1 MGYLVADLLQLG
13 HQMFLQDNLWQL
25 DLIMVFQQWRQNQ
38 RKQHK
43 VVDNTRSIV
52 LHHVTKQRRGIV
64 AKANRI
70 VDGKRNANI
79 PVDMSDHFYDHG
91 NEYCR
96 YLITDPR
103 SDRQGKKRKPFEK
116 LV

>member
-1 MGYLVADLLQLG
+1 MKV
-13 HQMFLQDNLWQL
+13 
-25 DLIMVFQQWRQNQ
+25 NQ

-43 VVDNTRSIV
+43 VVDNTPSML
-52 LHHVTKQRRGIV
+52 LHQKIKQKRGIV

-70 VDGKRNANI
+70 VDGKRNANV

-103 SDRQGKKRKPFEK
+103 SDRSNRKKPKK
-116 LV
+116 DAK

>member
-1 MGYLVADLLQLG
+1 MS
-13 HQMFLQDNLWQL
+13 L
-25 DLIMVFQQWRQNQ
+25 DQ
-38 RKQHK
+38 RKQDK
-43 VVDNTRSIV
+43 VEDSIAST
-52 LHHVTKQRRGIV
+52 LLRLEIRQKRGTV

-103 SDRQGKKRKPFEK
+103 SDRASKKKSQKE
-116 LV
+116 V

>member
-1 MGYLVADLLQLG
+1 MQWVNPQL
-13 HQMFLQDNLWQL
+13 
-25 DLIMVFQQWRQNQ
+25 RQP
-38 RKQHK
+38 
-43 VVDNTRSIV
+43 
-52 LHHVTKQRRGIV
+52 QRRQD
-64 AKANRI
+64 KANRI

-103 SDRQGKKRKPFEK
+103 SDRASKKKSQKE
-116 LV
+116 V

>member
-1 MGYLVADLLQLG
+1 MSPL
-13 HQMFLQDNLWQL
+13 NL
-25 DLIMVFQQWRQNQ
+25 NQ

-52 LHHVTKQRRGIV
+52 PRLGTRQRKGIV
-64 AKANRI
+64 GKANRI

-79 PVDMSDHFYDHG
+79 PVDMSDEFYDKG

-103 SDRQGKKRKPFEK
+103 SDKLLKR
-116 LV
+116 V

>member
-1 MGYLVADLLQLG
+1 MKV
-13 HQMFLQDNLWQL
+13 
-25 DLIMVFQQWRQNQ
+25 NQ

-43 VVDNTRSIV
+43 VVDNTPSML
-52 LHHVTKQRRGIV
+52 LHQEIKQKRGIV

-70 VDGKRNANI
+70 VDGKRNANV

-103 SDRQGKKRKPFEK
+103 SDRSNRKKSEK
-116 LV
+116 DAK

>member
-1 MGYLVADLLQLG
+1 M
-13 HQMFLQDNLWQL
+13 
-25 DLIMVFQQWRQNQ
+25 
-38 RKQHK
+38 
-43 VVDNTRSIV
+43 
-52 LHHVTKQRRGIV
+52 

-103 SDRQGKKRKPFEK
+103 SDRAGKRRKPFENVSK
-116 LV
+116 

>member
-1 MGYLVADLLQLG
+1 MK
-13 HQMFLQDNLWQL
+13 
-25 DLIMVFQQWRQNQ
+25 RNQ

-43 VVDNTRSIV
+43 VVVNTRSIV
-52 LHHVTKQRRGIV
+52 PRLGTRQRRGIV

-70 VDGKRNANI
+70 VDGKRNANV

-103 SDRQGKKRKPFEK
+103 CDRGLRKKSQKE
-116 LV
+116 V

>member
-1 MGYLVADLLQLG
+1 MQHVQVLQQV
-13 HQMFLQDNLWQL
+13 HQTYSQVKLWQL
-25 DLIMVFQQWRQNQ
+25 DMQWVFQLLKQPQ
-38 RKQHK
+38 RKQDK
-43 VVDNTRSIV
+43 VEGNILSIV
-52 LHHVTKQRRGIV
+52 LPLVTKQERGIV

-103 SDRQGKKRKPFEK
+103 SDRNVKNVKKE
-116 LV
+116 V

>member
-1 MGYLVADLLQLG
+1 MRPFLRKHHKEPARIPNILL
-13 HQMFLQDNLWQL
+13 HPE
-25 DLIMVFQQWRQNQ
+25 I
-38 RKQHK
+38 K
-43 VVDNTRSIV
+43 
-52 LHHVTKQRRGIV
+52 RGKSIV

-103 SDRQGKKRKPFEK
+103 SDRAGKRRKPFENVSK
-116 LV
+116 

>member
-1 MGYLVADLLQLG
+1 MRP
-13 HQMFLQDNLWQL
+13 FL
-25 DLIMVFQQWRQNQ
+25 

-43 VVDNTRSIV
+43 ETARILNI
-52 LHHVTKQRRGIV
+52 LLLQEIKRGKSIV

-103 SDRQGKKRKPFEK
+103 SDRAGKRRKPFENVSK
-116 LV
+116 

>member
-1 MGYLVADLLQLG
+1 MG
-13 HQMFLQDNLWQL
+13 
-25 DLIMVFQQWRQNQ
+25 
-38 RKQHK
+38 K
-43 VVDNTRSIV
+43 
-52 LHHVTKQRRGIV
+52 
-64 AKANRI
+64 AKRI

-103 SDRQGKKRKPFEK
+103 SDRLGKKRKPFEK
-116 LV
+116 RV

>member
-1 MGYLVADLLQLG
+1 
-13 HQMFLQDNLWQL
+13 
-25 DLIMVFQQWRQNQ
+25 
-38 RKQHK
+38 
-43 VVDNTRSIV
+43 VVNTRSIV
-52 LHHVTKQRRGIV
+52 LRQETKQRRGIV
-64 AKANRI
+64 GKANRI

-103 SDRQGKKRKPFEK
+103 SDRSNRKKSEK
-116 LV
+116 DAK

>member
-1 MGYLVADLLQLG
+1 MS
-13 HQMFLQDNLWQL
+13 L
-25 DLIMVFQQWRQNQ
+25 DQ
-38 RKQHK
+38 RKQDK
-43 VVDNTRSIV
+43 VEDSIAST
-52 LHHVTKQRRGIV
+52 LLRLEIRQKRGTV

-103 SDRQGKKRKPFEK
+103 SDRASRKKSQKE
-116 LV
+116 V

>member
-1 MGYLVADLLQLG
+1 M
-13 HQMFLQDNLWQL
+13 N
-25 DLIMVFQQWRQNQ
+25 RNQ
-38 RKQHK
+38 RKQDRVK
-43 VVDNTRSIV
+43 GNIAYTL
-52 LHHVTKQRRGIV
+52 LHQETKQRKSIV

-70 VDGKRNANI
+70 VDGKRTANI

>member
-1 MGYLVADLLQLG
+1 MS
-13 HQMFLQDNLWQL
+13 L
-25 DLIMVFQQWRQNQ
+25 DQ
-38 RKQHK
+38 RKQDK
-43 VVDNTRSIV
+43 VEGSIAST
-52 LHHVTKQRRGIV
+52 LLRLEIRQKRGTV

-103 SDRQGKKRKPFEK
+103 CDASRRKKSQKE
-116 LV
+116 V

>member
-1 MGYLVADLLQLG
+1 MAVTWNTG
-13 HQMFLQDNLWQL
+13 NS
-25 DLIMVFQQWRQNQ
+25 IESKPKKTRQG
-38 RKQHK
+38 KGQH
-43 VVDNTRSIV
+43 SIYSA
-52 LHHVTKQRRGIV
+52 TSRIKRGKSIV

-103 SDRQGKKRKPFEK
+103 SDRAGKRRKPFENVSK
-116 LV
+116 

>member
-1 MGYLVADLLQLG
+1 M
-13 HQMFLQDNLWQL
+13 DN
-25 DLIMVFQQWRQNQ
+25 I
-38 RKQHK
+38 
-43 VVDNTRSIV
+43 RSIV
-52 LHHVTKQRRGIV
+52 LHQETKQRRDIV
-64 AKANRI
+64 GKANRI
-70 VDGKRNANI
+70 KDGGRNANI
-79 PVDMSDHFYDHG
+79 PVDMSDDFYDHG

>member
-1 MGYLVADLLQLG
+1 MYLPLK
-13 HQMFLQDNLWQL
+13 W
-25 DLIMVFQQWRQNQ
+25 NQ
-38 RKQHK
+38 RRPHK
-43 VVDNTRSIV
+43 VVGNIQSIV
-52 LHHVTKQRRGIV
+52 PHLETKQRRGIV

-103 SDRQGKKRKPFEK
+103 SDRKPKKD
-116 LV
+116 V

>member
-1 MGYLVADLLQLG
+1 MR
-13 HQMFLQDNLWQL
+13 L
-25 DLIMVFQQWRQNQ
+25 DQ
-38 RKQHK
+38 RKQDK
-43 VVDNTRSIV
+43 VEDSIASTL
-52 LHHVTKQRRGIV
+52 LHHVTKQKRGIV

-70 VDGKRNANI
+70 VDGKRNANV

-103 SDRQGKKRKPFEK
+103 CDRGLRKKSQKE
-116 LV
+116 V

>member
-1 MGYLVADLLQLG
+1 MQHVQVLQQV
-13 HQMFLQDNLWQL
+13 HQTYSQVKLWQL
-25 DLIMVFQQWRQNQ
+25 DLQWVFQQLKQDQ
-38 RKQHK
+38 RKQDK
-43 VVDNTRSIV
+43 VEDSIPSMV
-52 LHHVTKQRRGIV
+52 LPLVTKQKRGTV

-103 SDRQGKKRKPFEK
+103 CDRKVKNVKKE
-116 LV
+116 V

>member
-1 MGYLVADLLQLG
+1 MRP
-13 HQMFLQDNLWQL
+13 FL
-25 DLIMVFQQWRQNQ
+25 

-43 VVDNTRSIV
+43 ETVRTPNILLLPEIKRG
-52 LHHVTKQRRGIV
+52 KGIV

-70 VDGKRNANI
+70 VDGKRNANV

-103 SDRQGKKRKPFEK
+103 SDRQGKKRKPFENVSK
-116 LV
+116 

>member
-1 MGYLVADLLQLG
+1 M
-13 HQMFLQDNLWQL
+13 
-25 DLIMVFQQWRQNQ
+25 
-38 RKQHK
+38 
-43 VVDNTRSIV
+43 DNTPSML
-52 LHHVTKQRRGIV
+52 LHQEIKQKRGIV

-70 VDGKRNANI
+70 VDGKRNANV

-103 SDRQGKKRKPFEK
+103 CDASRRKKSQKE
-116 LV
+116 V

>member
-1 MGYLVADLLQLG
+1 MQ
-13 HQMFLQDNLWQL
+13 W
-25 DLIMVFQQWRQNQ
+25 VFQQLKQPQ
-38 RKQHK
+38 RKQDK
-43 VVDNTRSIV
+43 VEDNILSMV
-52 LHHVTKQRRGIV
+52 LPLVTKQKRGIV

-70 VDGKRNANI
+70 VDGKRNANV

-103 SDRQGKKRKPFEK
+103 SDRSNRKKSEK
-116 LV
+116 DAK

>member
-1 MGYLVADLLQLG
+1 MKV
-13 HQMFLQDNLWQL
+13 
-25 DLIMVFQQWRQNQ
+25 NQ

-43 VVDNTRSIV
+43 VVDNTPSML
-52 LHHVTKQRRGIV
+52 LHQEIKQKRGIV

-70 VDGKRNANI
+70 VDGKRNANV

-103 SDRQGKKRKPFEK
+103 SDRSNRKKPKK
-116 LV
+116 DAK

>member
-1 MGYLVADLLQLG
+1 MG
-13 HQMFLQDNLWQL
+13 
-25 DLIMVFQQWRQNQ
+25 
-38 RKQHK
+38 
-43 VVDNTRSIV
+43 
-52 LHHVTKQRRGIV
+52 
-64 AKANRI
+64 KANRI

-103 SDRQGKKRKPFEK
+103 SDRKRKK
-116 LV
+116 DV

>member
-1 MGYLVADLLQLG
+1 MRPFLRKHHKEQARILNIQQHPETLG
-13 HQMFLQDNLWQL
+13 E
-25 DLIMVFQQWRQNQ
+25 
-38 RKQHK
+38 K
-43 VVDNTRSIV
+43 S
-52 LHHVTKQRRGIV
+52 IV

-103 SDRQGKKRKPFEK
+103 SDRAGKRRKPFENVSK
-116 LV
+116 

>member
-1 MGYLVADLLQLG
+1 MQ
-13 HQMFLQDNLWQL
+13 W
-25 DLIMVFQQWRQNQ
+25 VFQQLKQPQ
-38 RKQHK
+38 RKQDK
-43 VVDNTRSIV
+43 AEGNILSIV
-52 LHHVTKQRRGIV
+52 LPLVTKQKRGIV

-70 VDGKRNANI
+70 VDGKRNGNI

-103 SDRQGKKRKPFEK
+103 SDRKVKNVKKE
-116 LV
+116 V

>member
-1 MGYLVADLLQLG
+1 MKV
-13 HQMFLQDNLWQL
+13 
-25 DLIMVFQQWRQNQ
+25 NQ

-43 VVDNTRSIV
+43 VVDNTPSML
-52 LHHVTKQRRGIV
+52 LHQEIKQKRGIV

-103 SDRQGKKRKPFEK
+103 SDRSNRKKHKK
-116 LV
+116 DAK

>member
-1 MGYLVADLLQLG
+1 MS
-13 HQMFLQDNLWQL
+13 L
-25 DLIMVFQQWRQNQ
+25 DQ
-38 RKQHK
+38 RKQDK
-43 VVDNTRSIV
+43 VEGSIAST
-52 LHHVTKQRRGIV
+52 LLRLEIRQKRGIV

-103 SDRQGKKRKPFEK
+103 SDRASKKKSQKE
-116 LV
+116 V

>member
-1 MGYLVADLLQLG
+1 M
-13 HQMFLQDNLWQL
+13 N
-25 DLIMVFQQWRQNQ
+25 QNQ
-38 RKQHK
+38 RKQDR
-43 VVDNTRSIV
+43 VEGNIASTL
-52 LHHVTKQRRGIV
+52 LHHVTKQKRGIV

-70 VDGKRNANI
+70 VNGKRNANI

-103 SDRQGKKRKPFEK
+103 CDASRRKKSQKE
-116 LV
+116 V

>member
-1 MGYLVADLLQLG
+1 MQWVYLILKVD
-13 HQMFLQDNLWQL
+13 
-25 DLIMVFQQWRQNQ
+25 Q
-38 RKQHK
+38 RKPHK
-43 VVDNTRSIV
+43 VAESIQSM
-52 LHHVTKQRRGIV
+52 LQRQQTKQKRGIV

-70 VDGKRNANI
+70 VDGKRNANV

-103 SDRQGKKRKPFEK
+103 SDRSNRKKSKK
-116 LV
+116 DAK

>member
-1 MGYLVADLLQLG
+1 M
-13 HQMFLQDNLWQL
+13 
-25 DLIMVFQQWRQNQ
+25 
-38 RKQHK
+38 
-43 VVDNTRSIV
+43 
-52 LHHVTKQRRGIV
+52 

-70 VDGKRNANI
+70 VDGKRNANV

-103 SDRQGKKRKPFEK
+103 SDRQGKKRKPFENVSK
-116 LV
+116 

>member
-1 MGYLVADLLQLG
+1 MQ
-13 HQMFLQDNLWQL
+13 W
-25 DLIMVFQQWRQNQ
+25 VFQQLKQPQ
-38 RKQHK
+38 RKQDK
-43 VVDNTRSIV
+43 VEDNILSMV
-52 LHHVTKQRRGIV
+52 LPLVTKQKRGIV

-116 LV
+116 RV